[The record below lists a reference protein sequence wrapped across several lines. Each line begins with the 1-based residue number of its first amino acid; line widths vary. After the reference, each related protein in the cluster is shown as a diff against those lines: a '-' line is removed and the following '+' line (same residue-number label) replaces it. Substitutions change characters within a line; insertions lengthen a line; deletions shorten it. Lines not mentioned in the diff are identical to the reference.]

1 MWLFSPDNC
10 FRTHIANTI
19 KKGQF
24 EGFIL
29 LLIAISSILLALD
42 NPLNNPDS
50 YLVYVLGISDIVLTS
65 FFIFEAFLKI
75 IAHGF
80 LINGENSYLRIGWNI
95 IDFAVVITSTL
106 SIIMDG

>member
-10 FRTHIANTI
+10 FRIFIADNI

-42 NPLNNPDS
+42 NPLNDPDS
-50 YLVYVLGISDIVLTS
+50 
-65 FFIFEAFLKI
+65 
-75 IAHGF
+75 
-80 LINGENSYLRIGWNI
+80 
-95 IDFAVVITSTL
+95 
-106 SIIMDG
+106 